1 MEKWQIKNANNK
13 YVSIGMDGKP
23 KWFES
28 PDMGYTYT
36 KEEAETFKVIL
47 EGMEFKDLSV
57 VLYDKDWWKE
67 KLNSGGSDSELA
79 MGIEVEK
86 EHIGTLQKLVDGKI
100 SLEEAPKYIAKDHL
114 EEDPKYYTKLVEM
127 ESKFS
132 GGGPTAEGML
142 KIINQDPTVIT
153 SARITAMPTE
163 LLDDMPQVYVTI
175 NGKEEYLFEYYP
187 DELTFTPEE
196 FIGLTTDEARHLKFE
211 KDKMYLQSHS
221 YSGGGDFL
229 LSTDLY
235 NRSDGHNKEYH
246 IQIKRRGNGF
256 IVVAQYGAIGSL
268 LRDSPAIIV
277 DTYAEAEKEFFKVKK
292 SKLHKGYVE
301 QGGGI
306 PKPEPKPEPKP
317 VPTFN
322 TGDYF
327 TTSSGDK
334 YQIKSIHSSGS
345 RMQYESVSG
354 IKTSI
359 DLSTAIRFFEE
370 GSWKLEKDEPK
381 ESELIGKKVK
391 IVFADGDEDIDTI
404 LKVTEKG
411 KNVAIAIIWLES
423 WKKPIDVRKLDDFIN
438 GQEIDL
444 GNGLSI
450 QLSSFAGPKKKL
462 TIDEYYAK
470 FGY

>member
-1 MEKWQIKNANNK
+1 MEKWQIKNAEGK

-67 KLNSGGSDSELA
+67 KLNSGGRSDSELA

-86 EHIGTLQKLVDGKI
+86 EHICTLQKLVAGTITLDQ
-100 SLEEAPKYIAKDHL
+100 APEYIAKDHL

-196 FIGLTTDEARHLKFE
+196 FIGLTTDEARTLKFE

-246 IQIKRRGNGF
+246 IQIKRIQTGF

-268 LRDSPAIIV
+268 LRDSPASTFN
-277 DTYAEAEKEFFKVKK
+277 TYAEAEKEFFKVKK

-327 TTSSGDK
+327 TTSSGDR

-370 GSWKLEKDEPK
+370 GSWKLENAPN
-381 ESELIGKKVK
+381 ELIGKKVK
-391 IVFADGDEDIDTI
+391 IVFADGTEDIDTI
-404 LKVTEKG
+404 LKVTDKG
-411 KNVAIAIIWLES
+411 IWLDS
-423 WKKPIDVRKLDDFIN
+423 WKKPIVIQNLHDFII
-438 GQEIDL
+438 GQEVDL

-450 QLSSFAGPKKKL
+450 QLSSFAGPEKKL